1 RKELILKKA
10 LFAGLFLAA
19 LAVVVL
25 MLVVLSQWFPRHVTE
40 ETTAAPTYPL
50 CETDDC
56 VAHAAALTVK
66 DPKAGTPCFDF
77 GRFVC
82 SAWTKRVAVAGTL
95 TEQLLM
101 ESLLAMTRLKANSSV
116 GELMDRPADFMAF
129 CKVARPEKDSAGV
142 ESFKQFL
149 RREANFLRGG
159 AATYAKLLEALV
171 VLSGKW
177 FVPLW
182 FRFDHVAAT
191 KNSRF
196 ITIKPEPL
204 TTLWRK
210 LHGTLKTYAGFVEQ
224 FIRVIY
230 DNGTASVPTSYL
242 HFLRTESAEV
252 QTKVLKWMSVAET
265 DPHPMPVSGS
275 LSDLEEFAPRFTAN
289 DWTLAASK
297 VLGFNVGEHY
307 GVFVSSTTLL
317 SAMDVATRALSA
329 QQLLYHTVWWFVQQ
343 VGALTSNSL
352 FETATFALGE
362 SSTLYQGLLCGIQ
375 VSLTYNIL
383 LASQHAAN
391 LPDDARTSVMETLN
405 VVHSETSKV
414 VRSSK
419 TLGKP
424 RLDWIYFMLL
434 ETQPV
439 VWPLAPNFEPADL
452 PRLYGES
459 VDNSRGFFGHWRSS
473 HEGLAKNIGGP
484 YRSAAAQFYHLDTTS
499 LTFYEPILK
508 GIAVS
513 TAAIQPPLYYG
524 AGTEAMRYG
533 GLGFAYAD
541 RLVRSMNVR
550 TLLHAAAFAVTP
562 VAELKDRLLEGMLC
576 SDRNEKLKAFPFL
589 PALALAYAAYNKTVN
604 GTDEIRLKGLEEYSA
619 EQVFFMTACLTM
631 CEQDA
636 AGRRHSP
643 NCNAAVRNFAPFAE
657 AFNCPLGSPMN
668 LRDKCTLLTS

>member
-1 RKELILKKA
+1 
-10 LFAGLFLAA
+10 
-19 LAVVVL
+19 
-25 MLVVLSQWFPRHVTE
+25 
-40 ETTAAPTYPL
+40 
-50 CETDDC
+50 
-56 VAHAAALTVK
+56 
-66 DPKAGTPCFDF
+66 
-77 GRFVC
+77 
-82 SAWTKRVAVAGTL
+82 
-95 TEQLLM
+95 
-101 ESLLAMTRLKANSSV
+101 
-116 GELMDRPADFMAF
+116 
-129 CKVARPEKDSAGV
+129 
-142 ESFKQFL
+142 
-149 RREANFLRGG
+149 
-159 AATYAKLLEALV
+159 
-171 VLSGKW
+171 
-177 FVPLW
+177 
-182 FRFDHVAAT
+182 
-191 KNSRF
+191 
-196 ITIKPEPL
+196 
-204 TTLWRK
+204 
-210 LHGTLKTYAGFVEQ
+210 
-224 FIRVIY
+224 
-230 DNGTASVPTSYL
+230 
-242 HFLRTESAEV
+242 
-252 QTKVLKWMSVAET
+252 MSVAET

-473 HEGLAKNIGGP
+473 HEGLAKNIGGCVNS
-484 YRSAAAQFYHLDTTS
+484 RRLD
-499 LTFYEPILK
+499 
-508 GIAVS
+508 
-513 TAAIQPPLYYG
+513 
-524 AGTEAMRYG
+524 
-533 GLGFAYAD
+533 
-541 RLVRSMNVR
+541 
-550 TLLHAAAFAVTP
+550 
-562 VAELKDRLLEGMLC
+562 
-576 SDRNEKLKAFPFL
+576 
-589 PALALAYAAYNKTVN
+589 
-604 GTDEIRLKGLEEYSA
+604 
-619 EQVFFMTACLTM
+619 
-631 CEQDA
+631 
-636 AGRRHSP
+636 
-643 NCNAAVRNFAPFAE
+643 
-657 AFNCPLGSPMN
+657 
-668 LRDKCTLLTS
+668 

>member
-1 RKELILKKA
+1 
-10 LFAGLFLAA
+10 
-19 LAVVVL
+19 
-25 MLVVLSQWFPRHVTE
+25 M
-40 ETTAAPTYPL
+40 
-50 CETDDC
+50 
-56 VAHAAALTVK
+56 
-66 DPKAGTPCFDF
+66 
-77 GRFVC
+77 
-82 SAWTKRVAVAGTL
+82 
-95 TEQLLM
+95 
-101 ESLLAMTRLKANSSV
+101 
-116 GELMDRPADFMAF
+116 MDRPADFMAF

-230 DNGTASVPTSYL
+230 DNGTASVPASYL

-252 QTKVLKWMSVAET
+252 QRQKCRAA
-265 DPHPMPVSGS
+265 G
-275 LSDLEEFAPRFTAN
+275 FTAD
-289 DWTLAASK
+289 DWTSAASK

-391 LPDDARTSVMETLN
+391 LPDDVRTSVMETLN

-414 VRSSK
+414 MRSSK

-424 RLDWIYFMLL
+424 RRDWIYFMLL

-473 HEGLAKNIGGP
+473 HEGLAKHIGGP

-589 PALALAYAAYNKTVN
+589 PALDTGLRGVQQGACLYGKHRDVTLRGYSGHPLPTGDTNTVN

-636 AGRRHSP
+636 AGRSHSP